1 MSTLGWVNNEL
12 HRGRNQPVSMILG
25 KVKAAV
31 DLYIY
36 YYSLGEGAVLPNFFS
51 RYVDYW
57 WYWMVFS
64 CVSKRRIVDIYL

>member
-36 YYSLGEGAVLPNFFS
+36 ILFFFGGRCCAAEFFFKICGLLVVL
-51 RYVDYW
+51 DG
-57 WYWMVFS
+57 VFM
-64 CVSKRRIVDIYL
+64 CI